1 MPMQVIIVDDVH
13 PILINGLKEANFRV
27 DYLPNVNEN
36 EICSVIQHYDGIVVR
51 SKLKLDE
58 KILSKAIK
66 LKWIARAGSGMDN
79 VDVEYALKN
88 NIHCVNAAEANA
100 DAVGEHTVAMLLSLM
115 HKLSQADVQV
125 RNGIWDREGNRGV
138 EISNKTIGIIGF
150 GHTGKSVARKLSG
163 FGCKLLVY
171 DKYLEDYG
179 NEYAEQ
185 SEMIQIFEECDI
197 ITFHVPLTNETKWMV
212 DDIYLNRFKKSVYL
226 LNLSRGKV
234 IRTKDLVACMES
246 GKVLGAALDV
256 LENEKIGNLTDD
268 EKEWFEYLI
277 HSKRTLL
284 APHVGGWSKESYQK
298 ISEVLLLKIKELKSK
313 I

>member
-13 PILINGLKEANFRV
+13 PILINGLKEDNFIV
-27 DYLPNVNEN
+27 DYWPNASEN
-36 EICSVIQHYDGIVVR
+36 EILSVIQNYEGIVVR
-51 SKLKLDE
+51 SKLQLDE
-58 KILSKAIK
+58 QVLFKASK

-79 VDVEYALKN
+79 VDVEFANKN
-88 NIHCVNAAEANA
+88 NVICLNAAEANA
-100 DAVGEHTVAMLLSLM
+100 DAVGEHTVGMLLSLM
-115 HKLSQADVQV
+115 HKLNHADAEV
-125 RNGIWDREGNRGV
+125 RASIWDREGNRGI
-138 EISNKTIGIIGF
+138 EISNKTIGIVGF

-163 FGCKLLVY
+163 FGCKILVY
-171 DKYLEDYG
+171 DKYLENYG

-185 SEMIQIFEECDI
+185 TEMDQIFEDCDI
-197 ITFHVPLTNETKWMV
+197 ITFHVPLTKETKWMV
-212 DDIYLNRFKKSVYL
+212 DDVYLNRFKKSIYL

-256 LENEKIGNLTDD
+256 LENEKIGKLIDD

>member
-13 PILINGLKEANFRV
+13 PILINGLKEDNFIV
-27 DYLPNVNEN
+27 DYLPGASEN
-36 EICSVIQHYDGIVVR
+36 EILSIIQNYEGIVVR
-51 SKLKLDE
+51 SKLQLGEQVLFKG
-58 KILSKAIK
+58 SK

-79 VDVEYALKN
+79 VDVEFATRN
-88 NIHCVNAAEANA
+88 NIICLNAAEANA
-100 DAVGEHTVAMLLSLM
+100 DSVGEHTVGMLLSLM
-115 HKLSQADVQV
+115 HKLNQADLQV
-125 RNGIWDREGNRGV
+125 RASIWDREGNRGV
-138 EISNKTIGIIGF
+138 EISSKTIGIVGF
-150 GHTGKSVARKLSG
+150 GHTGKSVAKKLSG
-163 FGCKLLVY
+163 FGCKILVY
-171 DKYLEDYG
+171 DKYLENYG
-179 NEYAEQ
+179 TGNAQQ
-185 SEMIQIFEECDI
+185 SEMDQIFEECDI
-197 ITFHVPLTNETKWMV
+197 ITFHVPLTKETKGMV
-212 DDIYLNRFKKSVYL
+212 DNIYLNRFKKSIYL

-234 IRTKDLVACMES
+234 IRTKDLMTCMES

-256 LENEKIGNLTDD
+256 LENEKIGKLTEE

>member
-1 MPMQVIIVDDVH
+1 MRVIIVDDVH
-13 PILINGLKEANFRV
+13 PILINGLKEANCRV
-27 DYLPNVNEN
+27 DYLPNANEN

-88 NIHCVNAAEANA
+88 NIHCVNAAEANT
-100 DAVGEHTVAMLLSLM
+100 DAVGEHTVGMLLSLM
-115 HKLSQADVQV
+115 HKLAQANVQV
-125 RNGIWDREGNRGV
+125 RNGIWDREGNRGI

-212 DDIYLNRFKKSVYL
+212 DDIYLNRFKKSIYL

-284 APHVGGWSKESYQK
+284 TPHVGGWSKESYQK